1 MTVEALVAAVHDL
14 SDVLTAPSSDGRSV
28 VEALAIVGKIKR
40 LADGVGIGLA
50 GDLVTL
56 SDPALE
62 RPLAKS
68 LGERSPEAV
77 LQAYAGLDPA
87 EAIAWCCI
95 GVATR
100 PQISLLGE
108 TLPPRHEALSA
119 ALADGSIRVGNASR
133 VLGVLDEIAPY
144 SSIDERAAVES
155 FLIGEA
161 PKLSDRGF
169 ARVCAELPSRFV
181 PDRHEDRDAM
191 ERRRAGVAFRRARH
205 GGMQLV
211 VDLHAEA
218 EGFIRTAL
226 DARTA
231 PRRQPSFLD
240 GAGLDGAA
248 LDGADLDGADLD
260 LADLDLA
267 EADTRPLRQ
276 KRLDA
281 LVGIMRDSLG
291 SDPGTV
297 AGTSVTMHVTVDLAV
312 LQGAPGCATIS
323 GVDRP
328 LPASAARR
336 LAASAE
342 IIPVVLGGDSEPLD
356 LGRSARLAS
365 ASQRSAL
372 AIRDGGCIWPRC
384 EAPPGWCEVAHVT
397 AWAEGGS
404 TDLDNLVLF
413 CAFHHRCFDH
423 DDWQLMT
430 RDGRRYL
437 IPPAWV
443 DRARTPRPI
452 ARPDRVAA

>member
-1 MTVEALVAAVHDL
+1 
-14 SDVLTAPSSDGRSV
+14 
-28 VEALAIVGKIKR
+28 
-40 LADGVGIGLA
+40 
-50 GDLVTL
+50 
-56 SDPALE
+56 
-62 RPLAKS
+62 
-68 LGERSPEAV
+68 
-77 LQAYAGLDPA
+77 
-87 EAIAWCCI
+87 
-95 GVATR
+95 
-100 PQISLLGE
+100 
-108 TLPPRHEALSA
+108 
-119 ALADGSIRVGNASR
+119 
-133 VLGVLDEIAPY
+133 
-144 SSIDERAAVES
+144 
-155 FLIGEA
+155 
-161 PKLSDRGF
+161 
-169 ARVCAELPSRFV
+169 
-181 PDRHEDRDAM
+181 
-191 ERRRAGVAFRRARH
+191 
-205 GGMQLV
+205 V

-240 GAGLDGAA
+240 GAALDGAA
-248 LDGADLDGADLD
+248 LDGADLD
-260 LADLDLA
+260 LAQ
-267 EADTRPLRQ
+267 ADTRPLRQ

-281 LVGIMRDSLG
+281 LVGIMRESLG
-291 SDPGTV
+291 NDPGTV

-443 DRARTPRPI
+443 DHARTPRPI